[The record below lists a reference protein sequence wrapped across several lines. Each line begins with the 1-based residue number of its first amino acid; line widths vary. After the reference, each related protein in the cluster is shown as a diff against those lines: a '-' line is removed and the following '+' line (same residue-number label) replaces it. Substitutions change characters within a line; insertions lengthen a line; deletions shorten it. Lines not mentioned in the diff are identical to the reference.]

1 MDIRDW
7 LPEFQVSAETDRD
20 LQTYFFKLPAI
31 KDIIESRAWLV
42 LGRKGTG
49 KTAIYEHL
57 RRGKPAN
64 LNGFYSVCLN
74 FSDYP
79 WPAHQLYKD
88 AMAGELSAYQKSW
101 MYLFYIKALSKLIEI
116 KNDAGETLNKDL
128 TWAHN
133 YIKTI
138 FGSPDPTLR
147 EVLFSKITRLKTIK
161 GPSAG
166 LNEVSL
172 DAGEI
177 SLEEV
182 AENAQLKQKL
192 RANAF
197 TLLTYFEKIFKD
209 NIGNEKIIIALD
221 QLDENWL
228 EGQIEEYS
236 KVLINLLNV
245 CRNIASDER

>member
-7 LPEFQVSAETDRD
+7 LPEFQVSAETNRD

-88 AMAGELSAYQKSW
+88 AMAGNFPLIKKVGCIFFILRH
-101 MYLFYIKALSKLIEI
+101 YL
-116 KNDAGETLNKDL
+116 
-128 TWAHN
+128 
-133 YIKTI
+133 
-138 FGSPDPTLR
+138 
-147 EVLFSKITRLKTIK
+147 
-161 GPSAG
+161 
-166 LNEVSL
+166 
-172 DAGEI
+172 
-177 SLEEV
+177 
-182 AENAQLKQKL
+182 
-192 RANAF
+192 
-197 TLLTYFEKIFKD
+197 
-209 NIGNEKIIIALD
+209 
-221 QLDENWL
+221 
-228 EGQIEEYS
+228 
-236 KVLINLLNV
+236 NLLK
-245 CRNIASDER
+245 